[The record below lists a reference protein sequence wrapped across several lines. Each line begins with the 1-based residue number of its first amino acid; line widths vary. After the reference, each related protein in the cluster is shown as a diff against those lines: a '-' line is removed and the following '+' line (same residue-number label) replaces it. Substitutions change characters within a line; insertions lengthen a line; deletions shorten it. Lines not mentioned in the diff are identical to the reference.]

1 MHDID
6 RVSLGWSA
14 WFSPRQTRV
23 IAAKLHDRDIEPG
36 DEEAL
41 EKMRQSFRHEAA
53 LYRQKQEESLCD
65 LSENEKKEA

>member
-1 MHDID
+1 MLDID

-23 IAAKLHDRDIEPG
+23 IAAKLHNQPIEPG

-41 EKMRQSFRHEAA
+41 RKMQELFGHEAETH
-53 LYRQKQEESLCD
+53 R
-65 LSENEKKEA
+65 KKLEAK